1 MNYSL
6 DGWLWKQ
13 GIRDPLLRKI
23 LRSQMFVTLLTL
35 GAGLLLWVWFDTLG
49 SWLFWFG
56 AGSALSAW
64 NFYALIKYVQRVIIE
79 GWSKNALV
87 GLLIHTNIRLLFT
100 GVLLYT
106 AIIWCDAL
114 ISALLP
120 GLAVLLAGIVI
131 AGLEKVL
138 KKPA

>member
-1 MNYSL
+1 MKYSL
-6 DGWLWKQ
+6 NGWLWKQ

-23 LRSQMFVTLLTL
+23 LYSQILVTLLTL
-35 GAGLLLWVWFDTLG
+35 GTGLFLWVWFDTFG

-64 NFYALIKYVQRVIIE
+64 NFYALIKYVQKVIIV
-79 GWSKNALV
+79 GWSKKALV

-100 GVLLYT
+100 GVLLYM
-106 AIIWCDAL
+106 AIIWCKAL

-120 GLAVLLAGIVI
+120 GLAVLLAGIVVV
-131 AGLEKVL
+131 GLEKVL